1 MICWP
6 PARKDYEDRRRRQ
19 AQGIKKAKQES
30 KYKGRPV
37 DKKLHQ
43 KIEGLLREKKSY
55 NAIVNLLGCSRY
67 TISKVSKT
75 IRDFE

>member
-1 MICWP
+1 M
-6 PARKDYEDRRRRQ
+6 
-19 AQGIKKAKQES
+19 
-30 KYKGRPV
+30 

-55 NAIVNLLGCSRY
+55 NAIVYLLGCSRH

-75 IRDFE
+75 IKNLE